1 VDKEAFM
8 RCLLRPETVSCGRTF
23 VAVEHYNGQITTLAD
38 LSQITGLTVDRTQR
52 QLATL
57 RRLGFVQVTR
67 LQYGIRVHTS
77 VPVGTP
83 LLPAAPAA
91 ESGPAPALVTPPLA
105 PADDGPA
112 ARVAREIARQRGQQV
127 LSAAASPGLLPDTG
141 AAASP
146 SLSLAAPPIPAPP
159 SQPSL
164 SPELAEPE
172 AVHVEAQRRILNE
185 CDITKDCVSDK
196 SLRLQ
201 AMRYGDKLNIR
212 QVALEFTNWLTGNTK
227 SATRKRREIE
237 RLSKDFDWDTCY
249 SNHVKGCVEKVTGER
264 QFVKARRF
272 GPRADDG
279 PTHNNSAPST
289 SPEPSAD
296 EFSSQEMDAAWL
308 ELSPEQRD
316 VLLQFVRDD
325 QARAWGANSPRLAK
339 LNFAKLARIEAARN
353 RKRNA
358 TAAL

>member
-1 VDKEAFM
+1 VFA
-8 RCLLRPETVSCGRTF
+8 
-23 VAVEHYNGQITTLAD
+23 AVEALQDQPHVTLGA
-38 LSQITGLTVDRTQR
+38 LASATAQSEQSTQR

-67 LQYGIRVHTS
+67 LQYGIRVQTS

-91 ESGPAPALVTPPLA
+91 ESGFTPALVTPPLA

-112 ARVAREIARQRGQQV
+112 ARVAREIARQRGQQT

-172 AVHVEAQRRILNE
+172 AADVLAQQIELNK
-185 CDITKDCVSDK
+185 CTFTADKVSEK
-196 SLRLQ
+196 CFRLN
-201 AMRYGDKLNIR
+201 AMRFRDKLKMSY
-212 QVALEFTNWLTGNTK
+212 VALEFVGWITGK
-227 SATRKRREIE
+227 HASAIAKRRLIE
-237 RLSKDFDWDTCY
+237 KQKHDFDWDGCY
-249 SNHVKGCVEKVTGER
+249 DNHVKLIVEKATGER
-264 QFVKARRF
+264 QFKKDYRGGRYARKAESLATTSNVTA
-272 GPRADDG
+272 AD
-279 PTHNNSAPST
+279 A
-289 SPEPSAD
+289 SAD
-296 EFSSQEMDAAWL
+296 EFTQQEIDAAWL
-308 ELSPEQRD
+308 ELSHEQRD

-339 LNFAKLARIEAARN
+339 LDFAKLARIEAARN